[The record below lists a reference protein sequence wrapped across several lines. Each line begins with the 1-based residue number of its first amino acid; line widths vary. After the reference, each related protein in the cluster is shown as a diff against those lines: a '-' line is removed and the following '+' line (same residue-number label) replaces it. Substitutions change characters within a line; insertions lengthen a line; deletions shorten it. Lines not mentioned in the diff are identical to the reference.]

1 MSKIEL
7 LRLFLNE
14 RLTAAADEIFGTIE
28 KTIVEYQEEVS
39 RTKEENNRLRR
50 MLRLQ
55 KTDSQPLTVSDE
67 DLPPEQQHCE
77 QEWSPSLEQD
87 GPEATQIKKEQEE
100 LRTSRREEQLQW
112 LESGTKDFTFS
123 PACLKSNYDPIQ
135 NPTHS
140 SHLHQIQIEESREN
154 PTHSLPLDQIQSETN
169 SENPSQSS
177 YLHQI
182 ESEEDGE
189 NPAAQSSY
197 LYQIQSQE
205 NREKPWQCRVCDK
218 CFSNIHH
225 LKAHVRSHTGERP
238 YKCPIC
244 RKCFMTT
251 SALNRHQTIHT
262 DGKPFRCNYCGKSF
276 KWMNSL
282 GRHIR
287 ITHERENI

>member
-1 MSKIEL
+1 MHGVGGRISHEWQVFESRLWFESRLGVSLFSTYYCLYL
-7 LRLFLNE
+7 L
-14 RLTAAADEIFGTIE
+14 LTSYFFIHSPSDP
-28 KTIVEYQEEVS
+28 
-39 RTKEENNRLRR
+39 
-50 MLRLQ
+50 
-55 KTDSQPLTVSDE
+55 QPLTVSDE
-67 DLPPEQQHCE
+67 DLTAEQQHSE
-77 QEWSPSLEQD
+77 QQWSPSLEQD
-87 GPEATQIKKEQEE
+87 GLEATQIKKEQEE

-123 PACLKSNYDPIQ
+123 PSCLKSSYDPIQ

-140 SHLHQIQIEESREN
+140 SHLHQVQSEESREN
-154 PTHSLPLDQIQSETN
+154 PTHSSHLDQIQSETN
-169 SENPSQSS
+169 SENPNQSS